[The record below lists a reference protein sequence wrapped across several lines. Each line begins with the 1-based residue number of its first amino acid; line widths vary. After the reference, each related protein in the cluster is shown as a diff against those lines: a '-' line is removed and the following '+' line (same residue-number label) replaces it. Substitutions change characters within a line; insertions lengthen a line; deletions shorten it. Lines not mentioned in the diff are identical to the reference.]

1 MKKVFSFL
9 IVFVAIVMANSCNSS
24 DDDIKIDA
32 GNDSNYYTQ
41 VNVVNVLKEEAQ
53 QFIVESPTNDSLLV
67 FSSLT
72 PDEALPKVGTII
84 YVPITE
90 KTPYG
95 FLGKVTSIEKG
106 NETMVKTESVPLE
119 EAFDNLSVDTVMN
132 LMDKVESVL
141 DEDGN
146 PIQYEMID
154 STLTESGNAK
164 TRAGGYWQGGVIK
177 FPFTIGKR
185 EDGHELIGTL
195 YAELTNFDFNIDIV
209 NNELRYIDVKADPT
223 VKMSLTDKINI
234 KKEVKRSKLI
244 GTVNCAPIT
253 IPTPI
258 VPIIL
263 RPKLYL
269 YLVYGATGEITASMS
284 LQYQKSFKT
293 EMHWRNG
300 NWDKKLF
307 CNDLKNENPWT
318 VTEFDIN
325 GELYVGSKMG
335 LLVGLYSATTGI
347 GINVILK
354 ISLGAEA
361 KLSTENLLDINPQ
374 VELAA
379 KWSGELYFTASLF
392 KRPIAH
398 YSFSSPEYV
407 AWSEKLYLF
416 PQFGDFEAIGASTS
430 GEVSYNT
437 DSHYFLAALGVKT
450 GARVY
455 ESDKK
460 TIVGTYFTGKTTTDN
475 KGINY
480 FNVNVDGLKPG
491 AKYYAAPVCS
501 WLGFTWP
508 SSSKKEFTTEASYHL
523 GFRCASQSYDVIN
536 FNFSLN
542 NTTGNVIDYTTEAT
556 DYSGEPMRVHITAQY
571 NVSTQTLNGIF
582 DFYFYNYPG
591 QQRKDGFSI
600 SLATDDSG
608 YVDCSKV
615 VDNGGCYAAL
625 RIHKQSSRAA
635 TVKRYN
641 KPLYEDDCNIGIFNK
656 YYKK

>member
-1 MKKVFSFL
+1 MKKALSILSLLFL
-9 IVFVAIVMANSCNSS
+9 VVAFQACKS
-24 DDDIKIDA
+24 DDELQTSVV
-32 GNDSNYYTQ
+32 NNNYYTTT
-41 VNVVNVLKEEAQ
+41 NGITVLKEEAQ
-53 QFIVESPTNDSLLV
+53 QFIVESPTNDSQLV
-67 FSSLT
+67 FSSST
-72 PDEALPKVGTII
+72 PDEALPNVGTII

-95 FLGKVTSIEKG
+95 FLGKVTAIEKG
-106 NETMVKTESVPLE
+106 NEIMVKTESVPLE
-119 EAFDNLSVDTVMN
+119 EAFDNLSVDTVIN

-154 STLTESGNAK
+154 STLTELDNAK

-185 EDGHELIGTL
+185 EDGHELIGAL
-195 YAELTNFDFNIDIV
+195 YAELKNFDFNVDIV

-223 VKMSLTDKINI
+223 VKISLTDRIKI
-234 KKEVKRSKLI
+234 KSSEEKSKLI

-269 YLVYGATGEITASMS
+269 YLVYGATGEITASLS
-284 LQYQKSFKT
+284 LQYQKSFET
-293 EMHWRNG
+293 EMHWHNG
-300 NWDKKLF
+300 TWDKKLF

-318 VTEFDIN
+318 VTEFDVN

-347 GINVILK
+347 GINVTPK

-379 KWSGELYFTASLF
+379 KWSGDLYFTASLF

-416 PQFGDFEAIGASTS
+416 PQFGDFEAIGTSTS
-430 GEVSYNT
+430 GEVSYNI

-460 TIVGTYFTGKTTTDN
+460 TIVGTYFTEKTTTDN

-480 FNVNVDGLKPG
+480 FNVNVDGLNPG
-491 AKYYAAPVCS
+491 ATYYAAPVCS

-508 SSSKKEFTTEASYHL
+508 SSSKKEFTTEAGYTVCW
-523 GFRCASQSYDVIN
+523 RCQGREDIW
-536 FNFSLN
+536 SLN
-542 NTTGNVIDYTTEAT
+542 LDINPSNTNITMTFDAPTYTGQTKRYLKAT
-556 DYSGEPMRVHITAQY
+556 Y
-571 NVSTQTLNGIF
+571 NPSTQNISGTVETL
-582 DFYFYNYPG
+582 FYDNPDD
-591 QQRKDGFSI
+591 RRIDGFSLDI
-600 SLATDDSG
+600 SGDDTG
-608 YVDCSKV
+608 YVTNSKV
-615 VDNGGCYAAL
+615 LDNGGCYTQIRFIKNSHASNAK
-625 RIHKQSSRAA
+625 RIG
-635 TVKRYN
+635 VKV
-641 KPLYEDDCNIGIFNK
+641 KDDSEGLDPCGLGEYIE
-656 YYKK
+656 

>member
-1 MKKVFSFL
+1 MKKALSILGLLFL
-9 IVFVAIVMANSCNSS
+9 VVAFQACKS
-24 DDDIKIDA
+24 DDELQTSVV
-32 GNDSNYYTQ
+32 NNNYYTTA
-41 VNVVNVLKEEAQ
+41 NGITVLKEEAQ
-53 QFIVESPTNDSLLV
+53 LFIVESPTNDSLLV
-67 FSSLT
+67 FSSST
-72 PDEALPKVGTII
+72 PDEALPNVGTII

-95 FLGKVTSIEKG
+95 FLGKVTAIEKG
-106 NETMVKTESVPLE
+106 NEIMVKTESVPLE
-119 EAFDNLSVDTVMN
+119 EAFDNLSVDTVIN

-154 STLTESGNAK
+154 STLTESGDAK

-185 EDGHELIGTL
+185 EDGHELIGAL
-195 YAELTNFDFNIDIV
+195 YAELTNFDFNVDIV

-223 VKMSLTDKINI
+223 VKISLTDRIKI
-234 KKEVKRSKLI
+234 KKREEKSKLI

-253 IPTPI
+253 IPTPII

-269 YLVYGATGEITASMS
+269 YLVYGATGEITASLS
-284 LQYQKSFKT
+284 LQYQKSFET
-293 EMHWRNG
+293 EIHWRNG
-300 NWDKKLF
+300 TWDKKLL

-318 VTEFDIN
+318 VTEFDVN
-325 GELYVGSKMG
+325 GELYIGSKMG

-347 GINVILK
+347 GITVTPK

-379 KWSGELYFTASLF
+379 KWSGDLYFTASLF
-392 KRPIAH
+392 NRPIAH

-460 TIVGTYFTGKTTTDN
+460 TIVGTYFTDKTSTDN

-480 FNVNVDGLKPG
+480 FNVNVDGLNPG
-491 AKYYAAPVCS
+491 ATYYAAPVCS
-501 WLGFTWP
+501 WLGYTWP

-523 GFRCASQSYDVIN
+523 GFRCASQSYDVIS

-571 NVSTQTLNGIF
+571 NASTQTLDGIF
-582 DFYFYNYPG
+582 DFYFYNDPG
-591 QQRKDGFSI
+591 QQRKDGFSV

-635 TVKRYN
+635 TAKRYN

>member
-24 DDDIKIDA
+24 DDIQIDA
-32 GNDSNYYTQ
+32 GNNSNYYTQ
-41 VNVVNVLKEEAQ
+41 TNAVNVLKEEAQ
-53 QFIVESPTNDSLLV
+53 QFIAESPTNDSLLV
-67 FSSLT
+67 FSSST
-72 PDEALPKVGTII
+72 PDEALPRVGTII

-95 FLGKVTSIEKG
+95 FLGKVTAIERG
-106 NETMVKTESVPLE
+106 NVIMVKTESVPLE

-132 LMDKVESVL
+132 LMDNVESVL

-146 PIQYEMID
+146 SIRYEIID
-154 STLTESGNAK
+154 STLTDFGNAQ
-164 TRAGGYWQGGVIK
+164 TRAGGYWQGGIIK

-195 YAELTNFDFNIDIV
+195 YAELKNFDFNVDIV
-209 NNELRYIDVKADPT
+209 NNELRYIDVKTDPT
-223 VKMSLTDKINI
+223 VKISLTDKINI
-234 KKEVKRSKLI
+234 KRGVERSKLI

-269 YLVYGATGEITASMS
+269 YLVYGAKGEITASMS
-284 LQYQKSFKT
+284 LQYQKSFEA
-293 EMHWRNG
+293 EMYWRNG
-300 NWDKKLF
+300 NWDKKLL
-307 CNDLKNENPWT
+307 CKDLKNENPWT
-318 VTEFDIN
+318 VVEFDVN
-325 GELYVGSKMG
+325 GDLYVGSKMG
-335 LLVGLYSATTGI
+335 LLIGLYSATTGI
-347 GINVILK
+347 GINVTPK

-455 ESDKK
+455 QSDKK
-460 TIVGTYFTGKTTTDN
+460 TIVGTYFTDKTTTDN

-480 FNVNVDGLKPG
+480 FNVNIDGLKPG
-491 AKYYAAPVCS
+491 ATYYAAPICS

-508 SSSKKEFTTEASYHL
+508 SSNKKKFITEAGYRI
-523 GFRCASQSYDVIN
+523 FWRCEGREDIWNLDFTVNSSTT
-536 FNFSLN
+536 SLN
-542 NTTGNVIDYTTEAT
+542 MPFEAATYNDEWTKRLLVAEYDPSTGILTGTVET
-556 DYSGEPMRVHITAQY
+556 S
-571 NVSTQTLNGIF
+571 
-582 DFYFYNYPG
+582 FYNNPYD
-591 QQRKDGFSI
+591 RRIDGFTAN
-600 SLATDDSG
+600 LNLDDTG
-608 YVDCSKV
+608 YMTNSKV
-615 VDNGGCYAAL
+615 LDNGGCYTQI
-625 RIHKQSSRAA
+625 RF
-635 TVKRYN
+635 VKLNSDGSAKAMR
-641 KPLYEDDCNIGIFNK
+641 KIDKGVDECGLGERLQK
-656 YYKK
+656 

>member
-1 MKKVFSFL
+1 MKKALSILSLLFL
-9 IVFVAIVMANSCNSS
+9 VVAFQACKS
-24 DDDIKIDA
+24 DDELQTSVV
-32 GNDSNYYTQ
+32 NNNYYTTT
-41 VNVVNVLKEEAQ
+41 NGITVLKEEAQ
-53 QFIVESPTNDSLLV
+53 QFIVESPTNDSQLV
-67 FSSLT
+67 FSSST
-72 PDEALPKVGTII
+72 PDEALPNVGTII

-95 FLGKVTSIEKG
+95 FLGKVTAIEKG
-106 NETMVKTESVPLE
+106 NEIMVKTESVPLE
-119 EAFDNLSVDTVMN
+119 EAFDNLSVDTVIN

-154 STLTESGNAK
+154 STLTELDNAK

-185 EDGHELIGTL
+185 EDGHELIGAL
-195 YAELTNFDFNIDIV
+195 YAELKNFDFNVDIV

-223 VKMSLTDKINI
+223 VKISLTDRIKI
-234 KKEVKRSKLI
+234 KSSEEKSKLI

-269 YLVYGATGEITASMS
+269 YLVYGATGEITASLS
-284 LQYQKSFKT
+284 LQYQKSFET
-293 EMHWRNG
+293 EMHWHNG
-300 NWDKKLF
+300 TWDKKLF

-318 VTEFDIN
+318 VTEFDVN

-347 GINVILK
+347 GINVTPK

-374 VELAA
+374 VELTA
-379 KWSGELYFTASLF
+379 KWSGDLYFTASLF

-416 PQFGDFEAIGASTS
+416 PQFGDFEAIGTSTS
-430 GEVSYNT
+430 GEVSYNI

-460 TIVGTYFTGKTTTDN
+460 TIVGTYFTEKTTTDN

-480 FNVNVDGLKPG
+480 FNVNVDGLNPG
-491 AKYYAAPVCS
+491 ATYYAAPVCS

-508 SSSKKEFTTEASYHL
+508 SSSKKEFTTEAGYTVCW
-523 GFRCASQSYDVIN
+523 RCQGREDIW
-536 FNFSLN
+536 SLN
-542 NTTGNVIDYTTEAT
+542 LDINPSNTNITMTFDAPTYTGQTKRYLKAT
-556 DYSGEPMRVHITAQY
+556 Y
-571 NVSTQTLNGIF
+571 NPSTQNISGTVETL
-582 DFYFYNYPG
+582 FYDNPDD
-591 QQRKDGFSI
+591 RRIDGFSLDI
-600 SLATDDSG
+600 SGDDTGYVTNSKVLDNGACYTQIRFIKNSHASNAKRIGVKVKDDSEG
-608 YVDCSKV
+608 LDPCGLGEY
-615 VDNGGCYAAL
+615 
-625 RIHKQSSRAA
+625 I
-635 TVKRYN
+635 
-641 KPLYEDDCNIGIFNK
+641 E
-656 YYKK
+656 

>member
-1 MKKVFSFL
+1 MKKALSILSLLFL
-9 IVFVAIVMANSCNSS
+9 VVAFQACKS
-24 DDDIKIDA
+24 DDELQTSVV
-32 GNDSNYYTQ
+32 NNNYYTTT
-41 VNVVNVLKEEAQ
+41 NGITVLKEEAQ
-53 QFIVESPTNDSLLV
+53 QFIVESPTNDSQLV
-67 FSSLT
+67 FSSST
-72 PDEALPKVGTII
+72 PDEALPNVGTII

-95 FLGKVTSIEKG
+95 FLGKVTAIEKG
-106 NETMVKTESVPLE
+106 NEIMVKTESVPLE
-119 EAFDNLSVDTVMN
+119 EAFDNLSVDTVIN

-154 STLTESGNAK
+154 STLTELDNAK

-185 EDGHELIGTL
+185 EDGHELIGAL
-195 YAELTNFDFNIDIV
+195 YAELKNFDFNVDIV

-223 VKMSLTDKINI
+223 VKISLTDRIKIKNSEE
-234 KKEVKRSKLI
+234 KSKLI

-269 YLVYGATGEITASMS
+269 YLVYGATGEITASLS
-284 LQYQKSFKT
+284 LQYQKSFET
-293 EMHWRNG
+293 EMHWHNG
-300 NWDKKLF
+300 TWDKKLF

-318 VTEFDIN
+318 VTEFDVN

-347 GINVILK
+347 GINVTPK

-374 VELAA
+374 VELTA
-379 KWSGELYFTASLF
+379 KWSGDLYFTASLF

-416 PQFGDFEAIGASTS
+416 PQFGDFEAIGTSTS
-430 GEVSYNT
+430 GEVSYNI

-460 TIVGTYFTGKTTTDN
+460 TIVGTYFTEKTTTDN

-480 FNVNVDGLKPG
+480 FNVNVDGLNPG
-491 AKYYAAPVCS
+491 ATYYAAPVCS

-508 SSSKKEFTTEASYHL
+508 SSSKKEFTTEAGYTVCW
-523 GFRCASQSYDVIN
+523 RCQGREDIW
-536 FNFSLN
+536 SLN
-542 NTTGNVIDYTTEAT
+542 LDINPSNTNITMTFDAPTYTGQTKRYLKAT
-556 DYSGEPMRVHITAQY
+556 Y
-571 NVSTQTLNGIF
+571 NPSTQNISGTVETL
-582 DFYFYNYPG
+582 FYDNPDD
-591 QQRKDGFSI
+591 RRIDGFSLDI
-600 SLATDDSG
+600 SGDDTGYVTNSKVLDNGACYTQIRFIKNSHASNAKRIGVKVKDDSEG
-608 YVDCSKV
+608 LDPCGLGEY
-615 VDNGGCYAAL
+615 
-625 RIHKQSSRAA
+625 I
-635 TVKRYN
+635 
-641 KPLYEDDCNIGIFNK
+641 E
-656 YYKK
+656 